1 MASRVLKSPLALKP
15 LQADVLPNDGLDD
28 DTEEVLEMVGQ
39 KASFSTETTASIADD
54 TALSEMS
61 RDEEPQQA
69 DESLSSRLGSA
80 PSQRFDELYNMG
92 VRIGNGGYGVVNKAM
107 CKRTGAA
114 VAVKLV
120 RIPDSKGKADITCES
135 EHLCELHHPYVL
147 KLHSVFVQ
155 RDCHL
160 ETSIF
165 MVTEFC
171 AGGDLIQFCDA
182 WTWAQTKRDKSFD
195 GGLPTP
201 TCVRLM
207 SQMLKAIAH
216 VHSQCVV
223 HRDIKPDNFLMVE
236 DTMQSSLKLADFGLA
251 CRIGTS
257 CKLSKACGTLK
268 YAAPEML
275 VGESYDHKVDIW
287 SLGVTCFE
295 MCTGRLPFAK
305 QNDYKAYTQN
315 VLAGKVLRCEQQWMQ
330 HPPRLRST
338 VLSMLEQS
346 PFDRRSAGEF
356 LSTHFWLKSDA
367 PNHNGCCVIA

>member
-1 MASRVLKSPLALKP
+1 
-15 LQADVLPNDGLDD
+15 
-28 DTEEVLEMVGQ
+28 MVGQ
-39 KASFSTETTASIADD
+39 KAIFSTEATASVVDD
-54 TALSEMS
+54 TELSEMS
-61 RDEEPQQA
+61 RDEQRQQA
-69 DESLSSRLGSA
+69 DVSLSSRLGSE

-92 VRIGNGGYGVVNKAM
+92 NRIGNGCYGVVNKAM

-120 RIPDSKGKADITCES
+120 RIHDSKNKADITCES
-135 EHLCELHHPYVL
+135 EYLCELHHPYVL
-147 KLHSVFVQ
+147 KLHGVFE
-155 RDCHL
+155 RRGCNL

-171 AGGDLIQFCDA
+171 AGGDLRRFCDA
-182 WTWAQTKRDKSFD
+182 WTLAQRFRDKSFD

-207 SQMLKAIAH
+207 SQMLEAIVH

-223 HRDIKPDNFLMVE
+223 HRHIKPDNLLMVE
-236 DTMQSSLKLADFGLA
+236 DTMKSSLKLADFGLA

-257 CKLSKACGTLK
+257 CKLAKACGTLQ

-295 MCTGRLPFAK
+295 MCTGRLPFA
-305 QNDYKAYTQN
+305 QQDDYKAYTQN
-315 VLAGKVLRCEQQWMQ
+315 ILAGKVLRCDPQWMQ

-346 PFDRRSAGEF
+346 PFDRRSASEF
-356 LSTHFWLKSDA
+356 LSTHLWLKSDA
-367 PNHNGCCVIA
+367 PNHDGCCVIA